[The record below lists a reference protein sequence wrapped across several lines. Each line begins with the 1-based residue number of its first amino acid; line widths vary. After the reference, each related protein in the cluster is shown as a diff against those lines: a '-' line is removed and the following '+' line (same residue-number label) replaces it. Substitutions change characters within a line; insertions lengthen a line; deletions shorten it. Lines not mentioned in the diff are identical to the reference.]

1 MSEPST
7 RTRRTLKADAE
18 GLAPPDSHQCG
29 SLKRRMPERCTLPAG
44 WGTDHVGIGACRKH
58 GGTARSHRVRAQRIQ
73 LERAVVTYGARREI
87 GHLEAM
93 VELLHDSAGHVA
105 WLRDIIAVQAPEAL
119 VWGLADELTKGSG
132 EFPGI
137 DVRKAAAPSVWLNE
151 YHRERRIL
159 LDVSKELAKLELD
172 WDAREAIRRQGAALA
187 RVVRETVRQLGH
199 DPNDPAVARA
209 FMSALR
215 TVLGAGVDVDR
226 VLEGRLA

>member
-1 MSEPST
+1 MLFRS
-7 RTRRTLKADAE
+7 
-18 GLAPPDSHQCG
+18 
-29 SLKRRMPERCTLPAG
+29 
-44 WGTDHVGIGACRKH
+44 ACRKH
-58 GGTARSHRVRAQRIQ
+58 GGMTRSHRVKAQRIQ
-73 LERAVVTYGARREI
+73 LEKAVVTYGARREI

-105 WLRDIIAVQAPEAL
+105 WLRDIIAVQTPEAL
-119 VWGLADELTKGSG
+119 VWGVADEVDKGSG

-151 YHRERRIL
+151 YHRERRVL

-187 RVVRETVRQLGH
+187 RVAREMARLLGH
-199 DPNDPAVARA
+199 DPNDAAVARA
-209 FMSALR
+209 FSSALR
-215 TVLGAGVDVDR
+215 AVLGAGVDVDR